1 MKTGSGLLR
10 CLVWRATGKTSWS
23 SRYNCLQLRK
33 VMQCSGARIFSR
45 KSGFWGHQKANFSLA
60 RAETALAK
68 AFLSRGARAKKG
80 HILTV
85 LTCDKTCK
93 IFALIA
99 QNPFSVEI
107 RRSAALELEH
117 IFWLKLGGCAHPWV
131 QNHQNR
137 YACLK
142 GGTAC
147 ATWIMPYSSS
157 SQTMRFST
165 K

>member
-1 MKTGSGLLR
+1 MFSRAIATKKTRSGLLR

-23 SRYNCLQLRK
+23 SRHSCLQLRN
-33 VMQCSGARIFSR
+33 VMRCSGARIFSR
-45 KSGFWGHQKANFSLA
+45 KSGFWGHQRANFSLA

-68 AFLSRGARAKKG
+68 AVLSRGARAKKG

-117 IFWLKLGGCAHPWV
+117 IFWLKLGGCAHPWSAGCHECIKV
-131 QNHQNR
+131 PRGVPQR
-137 YACLK
+137 
-142 GGTAC
+142 
-147 ATWIMPYSSS
+147 P
-157 SQTMRFST
+157 
-165 K
+165 